1 MSLHPVRQALFL
13 LLAATCSLDAQV
25 AHPAV
30 SRVVWPLVDV
40 VLVPDTCYGIWL
52 LAAPNTGTTE
62 WTKGVQVVSFSVDPV
77 TLLQWAGAVQRL
89 VQTPE
94 GVPAAT
100 PRLQNRRGDRFM
112 LVANSMAAK
121 VRANE
126 RHQLLVVDSTT
137 RTRWKTY
144 ATTEELERLTR
155 TIENVVARAPALTA
169 VTDSSLVVDD
179 KEPDVTPAVQL
190 KVPRP
195 SYPVALRRKPAGRV
209 WTEYVVGTD
218 GRVEQGS
225 IRILLADHDDFAS
238 AAVSSLEQATF
249 RPATRRGIPV
259 RQRVFQ
265 PVSFR
270 WGS

>member
-1 MSLHPVRQALFL
+1 M
-13 LLAATCSLDAQV
+13 
-25 AHPAV
+25 
-30 SRVVWPLVDV
+30 
-40 VLVPDTCYGIWL
+40 
-52 LAAPNTGTTE
+52 
-62 WTKGVQVVSFSVDPV
+62 
-77 TLLQWAGAVQRL
+77 
-89 VQTPE
+89 
-94 GVPAAT
+94 
-100 PRLQNRRGDRFM
+100 RRSPIR
-112 LVANSMAAK
+112 
-121 VRANE
+121 
-126 RHQLLVVDSTT
+126 
-137 RTRWKTY
+137 
-144 ATTEELERLTR
+144 ELERLTR
-155 TIENVVARAPALTA
+155 TIEHVVARAPALTA

-249 RPATRRGIPV
+249 RPATRRAIPV

-265 PVSFR
+265 LVSFR
-270 WGS
+270 SGS